1 MKRVLLLLAILAV
14 PAASQAARQ
23 GGRPVALV
31 IAETQNQL
39 IAVDLP
45 SGRVLRRLQMPADP
59 QNVVTNATYAL
70 VVSARAG
77 TVALVGTRRL
87 RVLKVLRGFGSPH
100 IALFVP
106 DRELAYVTDDARGQL
121 AVIDLARRRVT
132 RKVFVGLGA
141 HHMAIS
147 PDATRL
153 WIALGERAHSIAVLN
168 TTSQGAPR
176 VIGHADPAGE
186 AHDLVFSPAGARVWV
201 TYDDRSSIAVFD
213 AQSQRR
219 LRVIRAGSPP
229 QHLAFDQFSHA
240 RHAYVTSGNDGTL
253 RIVSLRNG
261 HTLRTVSIQP
271 GSFNVSTGGSLV
283 LTSSLTNGT
292 LMELNESGHV
302 LLRKRVAPAAR
313 DVALAVLP

>member
-23 GGRPVALV
+23 GGQPVALV
-31 IAETQNQL
+31 TAETQDQL

-45 SGRVLRRLQMPADP
+45 SGRVLRRLHMPADP

-70 VVSARAG
+70 VVSARGGAV
-77 TVALVGTRRL
+77 TLVGTRRL
-87 RVLKVLRGFGSPH
+87 RVLKILRGFGSPH

-106 DRELAYVTDDARGQL
+106 DRQLAYVTDDARGQL

-132 RKVFVGLGA
+132 RRVFVGYGA

-147 PDATRL
+147 PDARQL
-153 WIALGERAHSIAVLN
+153 WIALGERARSIAVLD
-168 TTSQGAPR
+168 TTFQGAPR
-176 VIGHADPAGE
+176 VIGHVEPSGE
-186 AHDLVFSPAGARVWV
+186 AHDLVFAPDGTRVWV

-213 AQSQRR
+213 AQSRRR
-219 LRVIRAGSPP
+219 LRVMPAGSPP
-229 QHLAFDQFSHA
+229 QHLAFDRFSNA

-253 RIVSLRNG
+253 RIVSLRTG
-261 HTLRTVSIQP
+261 RTLRTVSIPP

-292 LMELNESGHV
+292 LTELDENGHV

-313 DVALAVLP
+313 NVALAVLP